1 MLKAQ
6 AIYIPMPEEYGIINS
21 NGLVPKY
28 SIPFYENNGYIYCY
42 TRTKNNSTGY
52 YVGKIAKV
60 NIATNEVTIIAGE
73 IPSDETPCFVRIH
86 NGIIYFKTSSFNMLY
101 QINPIT
107 NSLINFSQTYLGNNQ
122 VLTDYSF
129 INNKLYFTPNGAA
142 QVYDFNS
149 NTMTELK
156 YYDTPTHFFYLR
168 ISGIYVNSNS
178 IYLTGFYEDGTNNP
192 RKIFKINDV
201 GNIVSLLSTTNNSLE
216 YYWFRDLSRFIKINN
231 SLLTLNRVNQNGV
244 TYNKIESINLSN
256 NTVNTNYFTYQSDN
270 NGATPLQPYIFNNVL
285 YITDGNK
292 IYTSNGSSAPVLSN
306 LPPFLSDQSTA
317 LSPEYPMINIPNP
330 VFQASTKFIGQRNY
344 TMSSGGNPST
354 SELWIS
360 DGSLSGTHIVKKIKS
375 YSQTPNLISVFANNS
390 IYFHEKSHYEGS
402 YLYKTDGTVQGTYPV
417 YKFENNVNIDY
428 NFYGSGKYLY
438 YSTYQDNAKSGLYK
452 IDLSQLTQLSV
463 KETEHKNS
471 LTVYPN
477 PTKSFFTIQKKENS
491 NESFDYK
498 IIDITGKLVKKG
510 HSVFNEKINIEN
522 LKTGNYIIQ
531 VESKTDKTVN
541 IKLIKN

>member
-6 AIYIPMPEEYGIINS
+6 VTYIPLPEEYGIINS

-42 TRTKNNSTGY
+42 TRTKNSVSGY

-60 NIATNEVTIIAGE
+60 DIATNTVTIMAGE
-73 IPSDETPCFVRIH
+73 IPSDETPCFVRTY
-86 NGIIYFKTSSFNMLY
+86 NGMIYFKTSSYNLLY
-101 QINPIT
+101 QINPTT

-129 INNKLYFTPNGAA
+129 INNKLYFTPNGVA

-156 YYDTPTHFFYLR
+156 YYDTPSHFYYLR
-168 ISGIYVNSNS
+168 ISGIYVNSSS

-192 RKIFKINDV
+192 RKIFKINDS

-244 TYNKIESINLSN
+244 IYNKIESINLSN

-270 NGATPLQPYIFNNVL
+270 SGATPLAPYIFNNLV
-285 YITDGNK
+285 YITDGDR
-292 IYTSNGSSAPVLSN
+292 IYTSDGSSAPVLIN
-306 LPPFLSDQSTA
+306 LPPFLTNQSTA
-317 LSPEYPMINIPNP
+317 LSPEYPLINIPNP
-330 VFQASTKFIGQRNY
+330 VFQASNKVLGQRNY
-344 TMSSGGNPST
+344 TISSGNNPST

-360 DGSLSGTHIVKKIKS
+360 DGSLSGTHIVKNIKS
-375 YSQTPNLISVFANNS
+375 YYQAPNLISVFANNS
-390 IYFHEKSHYEGS
+390 IYFHEKNHYEGS
-402 YLYKTDGTVQGTYPV
+402 YLYKTDGTIQGTYPV
-417 YKFENNVNIDY
+417 YKFENNVSIDY

-452 IDLSQLTQLSV
+452 IDLSQLTQLSI

-477 PTKSFFTIQKKENS
+477 PTNSFFTIQKKES
-491 NESFDYK
+491 SAESFDYK
-498 IIDITGKLVKKG
+498 IIDITGKLIKKG
-510 HSVFNEKINIEN
+510 QSIFNEKINIEN

-531 VESKTDKTVN
+531 IESKTGKTVN